1 MMVQEEFR
9 FHGKTFEEIAKMDLV
24 DFIKLLPSRQRRS
37 LKRESLKRY
46 GPFFKKLE
54 SLKKGA
60 RKKPI
65 KTHGRDIIIL
75 PPMIGTTFQVFNG
88 KEFIPVACTK
98 EMLGH
103 FFGEFAFTRKKVEHS
118 APGIG
123 ATKSSTAQASKAK

>member
-1 MMVQEEFR
+1 MVQDEFK
-9 FHGKTFEEIAKMDLV
+9 FHGKTFEEVANMDMT

-46 GPFFKKLE
+46 GPFFKKIE
-54 SLKKGA
+54 SAKKGI

-65 KTHGRDIIIL
+65 KTHARDMIVMPL
-75 PPMIGTTFQVFNG
+75 MIGMTIHIHKG
-88 KEFIPVACTK
+88 KEFVPITFTK

-103 FFGEFAFTRKKVEHS
+103 FFGEFALTRSRVEHS

>member
-1 MMVQEEFR
+1 MVVDEFR
-9 FHGKTFEEIAKMDLV
+9 FHGKTVEEITKMDMT

-37 LKRESLKRY
+37 MKRESLKRY
-46 GPFFKKLE
+46 EPFFKKLE
-54 SLKKGA
+54 SAKKGV

-65 KTHGRDIIIL
+65 KTHARDMMVL
-75 PPMIGTTFQVFNG
+75 PQMIGATIQIHNG
-88 KEFIPVACTK
+88 KEFMPITFTK

-103 FFGEFAFTRKKVEHS
+103 FFGEFAMTRRKVEHS

>member
-1 MMVQEEFR
+1 MVQDEFR
-9 FHGKTFEEIAKMDLV
+9 FYGKTVEDIAKMDMADFMKLV
-24 DFIKLLPSRQRRS
+24 PARQRRS

-46 GPFFKKLE
+46 EPFFKKLDA
-54 SLKKGA
+54 LKKGI

-65 KTHGRDIIIL
+65 KTHARDMMVL
-75 PPMIGTTFQVFNG
+75 PQMIGATIQIHNG
-88 KEFIPVACTK
+88 KEFIPITFTK

-103 FFGEFAFTRKKVEHS
+103 FFGEFAMTRRKVEHS